1 MSLNIKTSTGLKKL
15 NSVIIAKQNLV
26 SPQSVN
32 FYDYDGE
39 LVYAYTAEEFA
50 QLSALPTNP
59 THDGLTA
66 QGWNWSL
73 SDAKAYVA
81 NYGALNIGQSYITSD
96 GKTRLYIHLEDGR
109 LEPTLGLGING
120 SVDVDWGDGSAHD
133 TMTGDDI
140 TTTVRQLHRYAEVG
154 DYVITLTVTGNAQ
167 FNGGGGIYSY
177 ILNKDGESNAE
188 FNQVYLNILKKI
200 HIGSNMTFGDTYS
213 FGRCHSLQLITIPN
227 SITNIGN
234 ASFYDCG
241 SLRTIVLPNG
251 MTTIDAV
258 TFYYCYSLQKVL
270 IPNGITNIGNN
281 IFYYCYSLEVLS
293 IPDSIT
299 QMGGGIF
306 YYCRSLQ
313 TLIIPDSVT
322 TTGSGICDNN
332 HSLQKVRISN
342 NMTQIASGSFS
353 NCNGLQSVII
363 PASISTIGTNAFNSC
378 RGLGYIKFN
387 GTIPPTVNG
396 EAFNNVPNDCY
407 ILVPYNYFDEYFARM
422 NMPSPETYLYLCY
435 ATYTDGDTLPTVDND
450 GYTLTW
456 YASREDARAET
467 NPITVGN
474 GKEIYARGV
483 RA

>member
-1 MSLNIKTSTGLKKL
+1 MSVNILTQNGLQRIHTVRVQKDSKIRE
-15 NSVIIAKQNLV
+15 SD
-26 SPQSVN
+26 VN
-32 FYDYDGE
+32 FYDYDGT
-39 LVYAYTAEEFA
+39 LVNSYTKTEFLA
-50 QLSALPTNP
+50 LSTLPPNP
-59 THDGLTA
+59 SHNGLTA

-73 SDAKAYVA
+73 SNAKAYVA
-81 NYGALNIGQSYITSD
+81 KYGALNIGQTYITND
-96 GKTRLYIHLEDGR
+96 GKTRLYISLHEGR
-109 LEPTLGLGING
+109 LNPQLGLGING

-133 TMTGDDI
+133 TMTGDDVAQ
-140 TTTVRQLHRYAEVG
+140 TVRQLHRYAEAG

-322 TTGSGICDNN
+322 TTGTVICDNN
-332 HSLQKVRISN
+332 HSLQNVRISN

-363 PASISTIGTNAFNSC
+363 PASISTINTNAFNSC

-387 GTIPPTVNG
+387 GTTSPTVNNG
-396 EAFNNVPNDCY
+396 AFTNVPNDCY
-407 ILVPYNYFDEYFARM
+407 ILVPYNYFDEYFAQT
-422 NMPSPETYLYLCY
+422 NMPSPEIYLYLCY
-435 ATYTDGDTLPTVDND
+435 ATYADGDTLPTVDND

-483 RA
+483 KV